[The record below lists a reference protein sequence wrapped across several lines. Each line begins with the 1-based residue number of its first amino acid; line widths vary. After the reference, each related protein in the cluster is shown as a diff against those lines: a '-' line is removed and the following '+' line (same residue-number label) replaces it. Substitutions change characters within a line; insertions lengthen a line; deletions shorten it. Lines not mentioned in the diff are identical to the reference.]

1 MGDLMNNVEEKI
13 NEVLDKIKPFLES
26 DGGSLEFIKFENGNV
41 YIKLSGACS
50 HCSMIDYTIKDG
62 IEATLVEEIPEV
74 VSVIRI
80 D

>member
-1 MGDLMNNVEEKI
+1 MGDLMNNVEAKI